1 MNNIEERLFHWNEK
15 SILWYQNAATYGSYH
30 EQLAKRLIP
39 HIDPSSRVCDLGCG
53 VGYLT
58 KELSP
63 FVKEITGCDA
73 NPKAIEFLRQ
83 QIKEH
88 QLGNVE
94 ALLADIERIDPPKVP
109 YDTVILCLF
118 GGLRNCYDQVS
129 KWTDKKIIYI
139 SSIKEKHAFHAGG
152 RKNSGETAEETR
164 DFLVSRNLKF
174 NVETLKLPFGQP
186 LKSMEEAVD
195 FVRHYDQSSTKQEIY
210 DYLNEKL
217 IMKQEDETYPFYLPN
232 EKRLAMF
239 VIERNEAE

>member
-118 GGLRNCYDQVS
+118 GGLRNCYDQ
-129 KWTDKKIIYI
+129 
-139 SSIKEKHAFHAGG
+139 
-152 RKNSGETAEETR
+152 
-164 DFLVSRNLKF
+164 
-174 NVETLKLPFGQP
+174 
-186 LKSMEEAVD
+186 
-195 FVRHYDQSSTKQEIY
+195 SSTKQEIY

-239 VIERNEAE
+239 VIERNGAE